1 MAPISAPAVWL
12 TTLALSLP
20 DLLAHDSSTSLTVP
34 ERSRREG
41 RLFACHSERSE
52 ESLLFRAQGKLREAS
67 LEWIERFEKGFLDPV
82 VGYFAFTRP
91 SPALPPRRVQPSR
104 WLSRAPRLTKIRSLR

>member
-1 MAPISAPAVWL
+1 MAPVSAPAVWL

-34 ERSRREG
+34 EQSRREG

-52 ESLLFRAQGKLREAS
+52 ESLSFHAQGRLREAS
-67 LEWIERFEKGFLDPV
+67 RSGLKSMREILRFAQNDNVRQFFISLLRK
-82 VGYFAFTRP
+82 FALSPLFSVRP
-91 SPALPPRRVQPSR
+91 SPARESH
-104 WLSRAPRLTKIRSLR
+104 